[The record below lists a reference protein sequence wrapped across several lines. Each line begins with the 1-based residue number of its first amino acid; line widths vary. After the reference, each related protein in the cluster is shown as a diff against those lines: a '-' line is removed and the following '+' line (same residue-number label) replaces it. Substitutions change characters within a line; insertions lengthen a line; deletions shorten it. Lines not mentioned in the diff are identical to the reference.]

1 MIYGDAYPVQGRASC
16 PSSKN
21 VPTAENATNRCK
33 MLQPFLKIGR
43 TLFLEGHE
51 ALPCTG
57 PSRLRYFLLRQNST
71 VDNQL
76 MQGYLGDIG

>member
-1 MIYGDAYPVQGRASC
+1 MMTLH
-16 PSSKN
+16 
-21 VPTAENATNRCK
+21 PTKDMMKSGENATNRCK